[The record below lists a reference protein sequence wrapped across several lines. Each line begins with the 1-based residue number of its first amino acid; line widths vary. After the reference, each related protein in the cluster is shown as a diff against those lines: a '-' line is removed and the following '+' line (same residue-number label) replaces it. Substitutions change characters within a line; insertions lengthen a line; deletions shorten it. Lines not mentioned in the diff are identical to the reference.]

1 MSCAPVMIPKGT
13 QFGFYTTTS
22 ATPVSVKGN
31 NHWEVRCICG
41 TVKLCKGANLRSGR
55 SNSCGC
61 SAGDTISRKAV
72 VRLSANPRTSS
83 SSREPREPREAKAP
97 MYPAKPTAAELT
109 ALAALPPD
117 LRLALAMRKSGAKW
131 GEVLELT
138 GLTREQV
145 QSLQP

>member
-13 QFGFYTTTS
+13 QFGFYTTTC

-31 NHWEVRCICG
+31 NYWEVKCVCG

-72 VRLSANPRTSS
+72 VRLNPVTRTASAAPRK
-83 SSREPREPREAKAP
+83 PRENL
-97 MYPAKPTAAELT
+97 YPSKPTTAEL
-109 ALAALPPD
+109 AVLAALLSD

-145 QSLQP
+145 EALQP